1 MPVEHSPPRKN
12 TPEPTQSTSR
22 QPPLPESR
30 STSRPGSQVSSR
42 ASSPG
47 IQGGRINMAD
57 LAQFKTNRKVI
68 KGQLTRITRAITG
81 FTDGDSLAEVEARV
95 QKLRELW
102 DKFDTAQTGIEQFEE
117 PDPQNDER
125 ASFET
130 AYFKAVASAKQLLA
144 PLSASQGSSQSRVSR
159 TQLVQQDGQELVAGS
174 SIKLPTLNLPK
185 FDGHYAQWLPFRDT
199 FEALID
205 KNESLSDIQKF
216 YYLRS
221 SLQGVASQVIHSL
234 ETSAANYVE
243 AWNLLKARFENK
255 RLLIHY
261 HVQGL
266 FEMATIPKES
276 ASQLRKLLDDTL
288 KHLRALKTLGQ
299 PTEQWDSLI
308 IHMMASKLDP
318 VTRRKWETNNTAQN
332 IPTFDELSEFLTQ
345 HCAMLET
352 LNPSKQSSGKN
363 TKNSNPNVKKAEET
377 ISCIS
382 SKNESETK
390 TSETK
395 TCPTCQGNHSIYHC
409 STFKGYTTQEK
420 WNEVKRIKVCFNCL
434 RSDHT
439 SDKCRSSNCK
449 KCNKKHN
456 TLLHIDEFFPRGNSE
471 NTSSQI
477 RAHGSSEQV
486 PSVLSSIQRHKPH
499 VMLSTALITIYDK
512 FGNAHVCRA
521 VLDSG
526 SQSNLLTKA
535 LYEKLQLKKCDEN
548 VALSGINLSQS
559 RVNGSIDATIK
570 SRINEYKNIN
580 LADPTFNVPGRIDV
594 LLGAGVFWQ
603 LLCVGQHVVSRNQPL
618 LHKTKL
624 GWIVSGNIAPT
635 SQNKHTQNSLCFITT
650 DTNLQEQ
657 VERFWKIEE
666 YSPSRKFSD
675 EEKRCEEDFR
685 ANYRRDEEG
694 RFTVALS
701 FRDSIEQLGESR
713 DIALR
718 RLYAINRKLEKQ
730 PQLKAQYHDFM
741 NEYITL
747 GHMSEIQSSNK
758 DNESHRYYI
767 PHHAVLKESSL
778 TTKLRVVFDASCKT
792 SSGKSLNDILRV
804 GPTIQQE
811 LFAIVT
817 RFRQHQHV
825 VTADITKMY
834 RQVNVRDDHRDLQRI
849 LWRSNVEEPVKE
861 YRLNTVT
868 YGTATAPFL
877 AIRSLQQLAYDNEQ
891 EHPECSEI
899 ILRDFY
905 VDDLLTGGDDV
916 DKVKAIKDG
925 VNKILLSGGFSLRQW
940 TSNTP
945 NIIDTID
952 EGCQRIDRPIGDEV
966 KTLGLFWNHTNDT
979 LRYKVNTMDT
989 KMKVTKRSVLSLISQ
1004 IYDPLGLVGPACIK
1018 AKIVLQ
1024 QLWRLK
1030 IGWDESLPSD
1040 LHTIWRSYYNQL
1052 SRINDISIPRVVVC
1066 ANPVKIELHG
1076 FCDASESA
1084 YGACVYVRSSTGDN
1098 EHVVELLCAKAR
1110 VAPLKTVTLPKLELC
1125 GAVLLARLVQKVTEA
1140 LTLPITDKYYWC
1152 DSQVTLGW
1160 IAREACNWKTFV
1172 ANRVAEIQERSDKNN
1187 WHHVR
1192 SEDNPADVISR
1203 GINPDQLQDC
1213 SIWWNGPQ
1221 RLSQPTDAHVND
1233 DEDELDDE
1241 TIKTIENESKPTMT
1255 SLATVIQDFK
1265 IFERYSSLRKLTRVV
1280 AYCKRF
1286 VYNTT
1291 HSADRKG
1298 GPLSVQE
1305 LREATTALIKLSQAQ
1320 TFAQELQTLS
1330 KKPPVHHDSKLASL
1344 NPFIDEAGVIRVGG
1358 RLQNT
1363 RLPYAQKFPVVLAPS
1378 SVLTRL
1384 IIRDMHLKNLHAGPQ
1399 ALLNSLNETY
1409 WILSARSTV
1418 RSVLHKCITCF
1429 RLRPKN
1435 LQQIMG
1441 NLPSVRVNPG
1451 RAFLNVGVDYGGP
1464 FSIKLSRNKT
1474 TKAYLCLFV
1483 CLVTRAI
1490 HLELASDL
1498 TTNAFLNALKRFTAR
1513 RGKPANIYS
1522 DNGTNFTG
1530 ANNELKALATVLQ
1543 DKTHQQKITNYSS
1556 ESQIQ
1561 WHFIPPYSPHMGGMW
1576 EAGIK
1581 SAKTHLKRV
1590 LGNALLTFEEFYTTI
1605 SEIEACLNSR
1615 PITPMSNDP
1624 SDLTALSPGHFL
1636 IGAPLTALP
1645 HPNLQDLATNRLT
1658 RYQVLTQIQQ
1668 HFWSRWSREYLTQL
1682 QARTKWRD
1690 ENVNEL
1696 LKPDTL
1702 VILKDDK
1709 LPPLQWKLGR
1719 ITETHAGKDGHVR
1732 VVSMKTSNGIVQRG
1746 LPKICILP
1754 IET

>member
-1 MPVEHSPPRKN
+1 
-12 TPEPTQSTSR
+12 
-22 QPPLPESR
+22 
-30 STSRPGSQVSSR
+30 
-42 ASSPG
+42 
-47 IQGGRINMAD
+47 MAE
-57 LAQFKTNRKVI
+57 LAQFKSDRKTI
-68 KGQLTRITRAITG
+68 KGQLTRTHNTLTA
-81 FTDGDSLAEVEARV
+81 FTAGDSIPEVEARL
-95 QKLRELW
+95 QKVYELW
-102 DKFDTAQTGIEQFEE
+102 DKFDTAQTGIEALDDTPAQTE
-117 PDPQNDER
+117 ER
-125 ASFET
+125 ANFEASYYRT
-130 AYFKAVASAKQLLA
+130 VALAKQIVA
-144 PLSASQGSSQSRVSR
+144 PPPAPRPPAPRANGQGQ
-159 TQLVQQDGQELVAGS
+159 QPALVQDGVELAASS

-205 KNESLSDIQKF
+205 KNEALSDIQKF

-221 SLQGVASQVIHSL
+221 SLQGVASQVINSL
-234 ETSAANYVE
+234 EISAANYKE

-255 RLLIHY
+255 RLLIHH

-266 FEMATIPKES
+266 FDTAAIPKES

-299 PTEQWDSLI
+299 PTEHWDSLI
-308 IHMMASKLDP
+308 IHTVASKLDP
-318 VTRRKWETNNTAQN
+318 VTRRKWETNITAQN
-332 IPTFDELSEFLTQ
+332 IPTFIELTEFLTQ

-352 LNPSKQSSGKN
+352 LNPSKQSLSKP
-363 TKNSNPNVKKAEET
+363 TKNSNPNTKKPEESVT
-377 ISCIS
+377 YIS
-382 SKNESETK
+382 SKNESEAK
-390 TSETK
+390 TNETK

-409 STFKGYTTQEK
+409 STFKGYNTQEK
-420 WNEVKRIKVCFNCL
+420 WNEVKRSKVCFNCL

-449 KCNKKHN
+449 KCNKRHN
-456 TLLHIDEFFPRGNSE
+456 TLLHIDEFYPRVNSE
-471 NTSSQI
+471 SLTDNN
-477 RAHGSSEQV
+477 RAHGPGQQPS
-486 PSVLSSIQRHKPH
+486 SVLSSVQRNKPH

-512 FGNAHVCRA
+512 FGNSRACRA

-526 SQSNLLTKA
+526 SQSNLITRA
-535 LYEKLQLKKCDEN
+535 FYERLQLTKCDEN
-548 VALSGINLSQS
+548 VSLSGVNLSQS
-559 RVNGSIDATIK
+559 QVCGSINATIK
-570 SRINEYKNIN
+570 SRTNEYKAKLPFLIIDEITQHLPTAKIDLQNFKIPENIS
-580 LADPTFNVPGRIDV
+580 LADPTFNVPGKIDA
-594 LLGAGVFWQ
+594 LLGAGVFWR
-603 LLCVGQHVVSRNQPL
+603 LLCLGQHVISRNLPL

-624 GWIVSGNIAPT
+624 GWIVSGTIVSPE
-635 SQNKHTQNSLCFITT
+635 SQNKGTSATLCSVNS
-650 DTNLQEQ
+650 DANLHDEL
-657 VERFWKIEE
+657 ERFWKIEE
-666 YSPSRKFSD
+666 YSQSKKFSD
-675 EEKRCEEDFR
+675 EERRCEEDFQ
-685 ANYRRDEEG
+685 ANYRRDESG

-701 FRDSIEQLGESR
+701 FRYSTDQLGESR
-713 DIALR
+713 EIALH
-718 RLYAINRKLEKQ
+718 RLQAINRKLERQ
-730 PQLKAQYHDFM
+730 PNLKVQYEEFM
-741 NEYITL
+741 NEYSTL
-747 GHMSEIQSSNK
+747 GHMSEIDSNDK
-758 DNESHRYYI
+758 ENNVPRYYI

-792 SSGKSLNDILRV
+792 SSGRSLNDILRV

-825 VTADITKMY
+825 VTADIAKMY
-834 RQVNVRDDHRDLQRI
+834 RQVNVRNDHRDVQRI
-849 LWRSNVEEPVKE
+849 LWKANIEDPVKE

-877 AIRSLQQLAYDNEQ
+877 AIRSLHQLAYDNEQ
-891 EHPECSEI
+891 EYPEVSEV

-916 DKVKAIKDG
+916 EKVKALKDG
-925 VNKILLSGGFSLRQW
+925 VSKILLSGGFPLRQW

-945 NIIDTID
+945 NIINTI
-952 EGCQRIDRPIGDEV
+952 EEASPSVDRPIGDEV

-979 LRYKVNTMDT
+979 FRYKVNTIDT
-989 KMKVTKRSVLSLISQ
+989 NWKITKRSVLSLISQ

-1024 QLWRLK
+1024 QLWRLR

-1040 LHTIWRSYYNQL
+1040 LHTIWRSYYDQL
-1052 SRINDISIPRVVVC
+1052 SQINEISIPRIIVC
-1066 ANPVKIELHG
+1066 ASPVRVELHG

-1084 YGACVYVRSSTGDN
+1084 YGACVYIRSLTIEN
-1098 EHVVELLCAKAR
+1098 EYIVKLLCAKSR
-1110 VAPLKTVTLPKLELC
+1110 VAPLKSVTLPRLELC
-1125 GAVLLARLVQKVTEA
+1125 GAILLARLAQKVTEA

-1152 DSQVTLGW
+1152 DSQITLSW
-1160 IAREACNWKTFV
+1160 IAGEACNWKTFV
-1172 ANRVAEIQERSDKNN
+1172 ANRVAEIQELSDKNQ

-1192 SEDNPADVISR
+1192 SADNPADVISR
-1203 GINPDQLQDC
+1203 GINPEHLQDC
-1213 SIWWNGPQ
+1213 YIWWNGPHW
-1221 RLSQPTDAHVND
+1221 LSQPIEAYVNEIEEPLGD
-1233 DEDELDDE
+1233 DVVS
-1241 TIKTIENESKPTMT
+1241 TIAIEAKTTTT
-1255 SLATVIQDFK
+1255 SLTTVVLDFK
-1265 IFERYSSLRKLTRVV
+1265 IIERYSSLRKLTRVV
-1280 AYCKRF
+1280 AYCQRF
-1286 VYNTT
+1286 TYNSR
-1291 HSADRKG
+1291 HSGERRS

-1305 LREATTALIKLSQAQ
+1305 LREATTTLLKISQAQ

-1330 KKPPVHHDSKLASL
+1330 KKSPVHKDSKLASL
-1344 NPFIDEAGVIRVGG
+1344 HPFISEDGLIRVGG
-1358 RLQNT
+1358 RLQNA
-1363 RLPYAQKFPVVLAPS
+1363 RLPYAQRFPVVLAPS
-1378 SVLTRL
+1378 SALTRL
-1384 IIRDMHLKNLHAGPQ
+1384 TILDAHLKGLHAGPQ
-1399 ALLNSLNETY
+1399 ALLSSLNETY

-1418 RSVLHKCITCF
+1418 RSVLHKCMTCF

-1498 TTNAFLNALKRFTAR
+1498 TTTAFLNALKRFIAR
-1513 RGKPANIYS
+1513 RGKPSNVYS

-1530 ANNELKALATVLQ
+1530 ANNELNALANLLQ
-1543 DKTHQQKITNYSS
+1543 NKVHQDHVIDFSAEKR
-1556 ESQIQ
+1556 IQ

-1581 SAKTHLKRV
+1581 SAKSHLKRV
-1590 LGNALLTFEEFYTTI
+1590 LGDALLTFEEFYTVIT
-1605 SEIEACLNSR
+1605 EIEACLNSR
-1615 PITPMSNDP
+1615 PITPMSSDP
-1624 SDLTALSPGHFL
+1624 SDLSALSPGHFL
-1636 IGAPLTALP
+1636 IGAPLTAIP
-1645 HPNLQDLATNRLT
+1645 HPDLQDLTTNRLT
-1658 RYQVLTQIQQ
+1658 RFQLLTKLQQ

-1682 QARTKWRD
+1682 QARTKWKD
-1690 ENVNEL
+1690 VNVNEL

-1732 VVSMKTSNGIVQRG
+1732 VVNVKTSNGIVQRS
-1746 LPKICILP
+1746 LPKICIVP
-1754 IET
+1754 T

>member
-1 MPVEHSPPRKN
+1 
-12 TPEPTQSTSR
+12 
-22 QPPLPESR
+22 
-30 STSRPGSQVSSR
+30 
-42 ASSPG
+42 
-47 IQGGRINMAD
+47 MAD
-57 LAQFKTNRKVI
+57 LAQFKTDRKVI
-68 KGQLTRITRAITG
+68 KGQLTRITRAMTA
-81 FTDGDSLAEVEARV
+81 FTEGDSLAEVEARV
-95 QKLRELW
+95 QKLHELW
-102 DKFDTAQTGIEQFEE
+102 DKFDIAQTGIELVEE
-117 PDPQNDER
+117 SDAQVEER
-125 ASFET
+125 ASFEAAYYKT
-130 AYFKAVASAKQLLA
+130 AALAKQLLA
-144 PLSASQGSSQSRVSR
+144 PLPTSQANDHARVNR
-159 TQLVQQDGQELVAGS
+159 LQLVQDGQELVAGS

-234 ETSAANYVE
+234 EISAANYRE

-255 RLLIHY
+255 RLLIHH

-276 ASQLRKLLDDTL
+276 ALQLRKLLDDTL

-299 PTEQWDSLI
+299 PTDQWDSLI

-332 IPTFDELSEFLTQ
+332 IPTFDQLTEFLTQ

-352 LNPSKQSSGKN
+352 LNPSKQTSSKT
-363 TKNSNPNVKKAEET
+363 TKNSNSNVKKAEES

-382 SKNESETK
+382 SKNESDTK
-390 TSETK
+390 TNETK
-395 TCPTCQGNHSIYHC
+395 TCPTCQGNHLIFHC

-420 WNEVKRIKVCFNCL
+420 WNEVKRLRVCFNCL

-439 SDKCRSSNCK
+439 SDKCRSSSCK

-456 TLLHIDEFFPRGNSE
+456 TLLHIDEFYPKGNSE
-471 NTSSQI
+471 NMSSQNQAQ
-477 RAHGSSEQV
+477 RPVEQL
-486 PSVLSSIQRHKPH
+486 PSVLSSVQRNTPH
-499 VMLSTALITIYDK
+499 VMLSTALITIFDK

-521 VLDSG
+521 ILDSG
-526 SQSNLLTKA
+526 SQSNLLTKS

-548 VALSGINLSQS
+548 VSLTGVNLSKSQ
-559 RVNGSIDATIK
+559 VNGSINATIK
-570 SRINEYKNIN
+570 SRVNEYKVKLPFLVIDEITQHLPNAKINLQNFKIPENIN
-580 LADPTFNVPGRIDV
+580 LADPTFNLPGRIDA

-603 LLCVGQHVVSRNQPL
+603 LLCVGQHVVSRNLPL

-635 SQNKHTQNSLCFITT
+635 SQNENTQTTLCSVTMNT
-650 DTNLQEQ
+650 ELQDQ

-685 ANYRRDEEG
+685 ANYRRDENG

-701 FRDSIEQLGESR
+701 FRDSTDQLGESR

-718 RLYAINRKLEKQ
+718 RLQAINRKLEKQ
-730 PQLKAQYHDFM
+730 PQLKTHYQEFM
-741 NEYITL
+741 NEYLTL
-747 GHMSEIQSSNK
+747 GHMSEIRSSDK
-758 DNESHRYYI
+758 ANESPRYYI
-767 PHHAVLKESSL
+767 PHHAVMKESSL

-825 VTADITKMY
+825 VTADISKMY
-834 RQVNVRDDHRDLQRI
+834 RQVNIRDDHRDLQRI
-849 LWRSNVEEPVKE
+849 LWRPNGEDPVKE

-877 AIRSLQQLAYDNEQ
+877 AIRSLQQLAYDNEK
-891 EHPECSEI
+891 EYPEFSEI

-905 VDDLLTGGDDV
+905 VDDLLTGGDDI
-916 DKVKAIKDG
+916 DKVMAIKDG
-925 VNKILLSGGFSLRQW
+925 VNEILLSGGFSLRQW

-945 NIIDTID
+945 NIINTID
-952 EGCQRIDRPIGDEV
+952 EDCQRVDRPIGDEV

-979 LRYKVNTMDT
+979 FRYRVNTMDT
-989 KMKVTKRSVLSLISQ
+989 KMKITKRSVLSLISQ

-1030 IGWDESLPSD
+1030 IGWDESLPND
-1040 LHTIWRSYYNQL
+1040 LHTIWRSYYDQL
-1052 SRINDISIPRVVVC
+1052 SRINDIFIPRVVVC
-1066 ANPVKIELHG
+1066 ANPVKVELHG

-1084 YGACVYVRSSTGDN
+1084 YGACVYVKSSTSDN
-1098 EHVVELLCAKAR
+1098 ENVVKLLCAKSR
-1110 VAPLKTVTLPKLELC
+1110 VAPLKTLTLPKLELC
-1125 GAVLLARLVQKVTEA
+1125 GALLLARLVQKITEA
-1140 LTLPITDKYYWC
+1140 LTLQITDKYYWC

-1160 IAREACNWKTFV
+1160 LAREACNWKTFV
-1172 ANRVAEIQERSDKNN
+1172 ANRVAEIQERSNKDR

-1203 GINPDQLQDC
+1203 GINPEQLHNCD
-1213 SIWWNGPQ
+1213 IWWNGPQ
-1221 RLSQPTDAHVND
+1221 WLSQPTATHVNNDEEDVD
-1233 DEDELDDE
+1233 DEI
-1241 TIKTIENESKPTMT
+1241 IKTIENESRPTMT
-1255 SLATVIQDFK
+1255 SLTTVIQDVE
-1265 IFERYSSLRKLTRVV
+1265 ILERYSSLRKVTRVV

-1286 VYNTT
+1286 VHNATY
-1291 HSADRKG
+1291 SADRKN

-1305 LREATTALIKLSQAQ
+1305 LRNATTTLLKISQGQ
-1320 TFAQELQTLS
+1320 TFGPELQTLNRKS
-1330 KKPPVHHDSKLASL
+1330 PVHHDSKLASL
-1344 NPFIDEAGVIRVGG
+1344 NPFIDKDGLIRVGG
-1358 RLQNT
+1358 RLQNA
-1363 RLPYAQKFPVVLAPS
+1363 RLPYAQRFPVVLAPS
-1378 SVLTRL
+1378 SVLTKL
-1384 IIRDMHLKNLHAGPQ
+1384 IIQDMHLKNLHAGPQ
-1399 ALLNSLNETY
+1399 ALLSSLNETF

-1418 RSVLHKCITCF
+1418 RNVLHKCIICF
-1429 RLRPKN
+1429 RQRPKN

-1441 NLPSVRVNPG
+1441 NLPSVRVNPS

-1464 FSIKLSRNKT
+1464 FAIKLSRNKS

-1498 TTNAFLNALKRFTAR
+1498 TTNAFLNALKRFIAR
-1513 RGKPANIYS
+1513 RGKPSNIYS

-1530 ANNELKALATVLQ
+1530 ANNELRALATIIQ
-1543 DKTHQQKITNYSS
+1543 DKAHQQKMINFSA
-1556 ESQIQ
+1556 EIQIQ
-1561 WHFIPPYSPHMGGMW
+1561 WHFIPPYSPHMGGIW

-1581 SAKTHLKRV
+1581 SAKAHLKRV
-1590 LGNALLTFEEFYTTI
+1590 LGNALLTFEEFYTLI

-1615 PITPMSNDP
+1615 PLTPISSDP
-1624 SDLTALSPGHFL
+1624 CDLTALSPGHFL
-1636 IGAPLTALP
+1636 IGAPLTAIP
-1645 HPNLQDLATNRLT
+1645 HPDLQDLTTNRLT
-1658 RYQVLTQIQQ
+1658 RYQLLTQIQQ
-1668 HFWSRWSREYLTQL
+1668 NFWSRWSREYLTQL

-1690 ENVNEL
+1690 EKAKEL

-1719 ITETHAGKDGHVR
+1719 IVETHAGKDGHVR
-1732 VVSMKTSNGIVQRG
+1732 VISIKTSNGIVQRS

-1754 IET
+1754 IEK